1 MNRGAVR
8 GQQAVHER
16 LQAVG
21 LLDDDP
27 GVFAQARSVQLAL
40 EKLRRAPQSAEWVL
54 DLVREVADQF
64 PVCPMLRHALL
75 LALDAQSLVDR
86 AQLEQKS
93 RLLEVDRSNDAIE
106 VKGFLTRGNED
117 QVLIGKPA
125 LLADR
130 LMQ

>member
-1 MNRGAVR
+1 
-8 GQQAVHER
+8 
-16 LQAVG
+16 
-21 LLDDDP
+21 
-27 GVFAQARSVQLAL
+27 
-40 EKLRRAPQSAEWVL
+40 
-54 DLVREVADQF
+54 
-64 PVCPMLRHALL
+64 MLRHALL

-93 RLLEVDRSNDAIE
+93 RLLEVDRSNDTIE

-130 LMQ
+130 LMQQPRQGARVNKKGGKSLIEHRLTAGCKERFRSRVEIFHVQRAV